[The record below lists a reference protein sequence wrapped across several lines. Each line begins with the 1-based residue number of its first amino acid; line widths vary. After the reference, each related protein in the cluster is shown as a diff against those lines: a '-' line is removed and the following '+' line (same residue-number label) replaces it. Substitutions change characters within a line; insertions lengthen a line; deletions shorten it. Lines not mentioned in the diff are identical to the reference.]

1 MIVKVLTMDGMVPD
15 ETMLAVW
22 ANPMITRLAVG
33 DSYDGEDICGLV
45 MVCAWPMPSNV
56 KDHVTELCRKLRDE
70 LPNEAYI
77 YPTSTLHCT
86 IATLRSFTHG
96 PMNESE
102 IKACVDLWKPVL
114 DRARKSSCW
123 PTKSIRLRMNTPTL
137 EGSAGIFH
145 FEDVDGTIGA
155 IREALRCAIIEAGGL
170 PVMGGGDR
178 TLGKPIIGAP
188 DGEIP
193 PHIPDIVHST
203 LLRWK
208 AEPDDR
214 MAAAKAFDSVT
225 RSWTPLEISVER
237 VTAVFETVPYM
248 HMLAEDGSSDEFI
261 WWST

>member
-1 MIVKVLTMDGMVPD
+1 M
-15 ETMLAVW
+15 AVW
-22 ANPMITRLAVG
+22 ANPMIARLAAG
-33 DSYDGEDICGLV
+33 DSYQDENICGLV
-45 MVCAWPMPSNV
+45 LVCAWPMPSNV
-56 KDHVTELCRKLRDE
+56 KDQAAVICKKLRDE
-70 LPNEAYI
+70 LPNEAYV

-86 IATLRSFTHG
+86 IATLRAFTHG
-96 PMNESE
+96 PMNDSE

-114 DRARKSSCW
+114 DRARKSSSW

-137 EGSAGIFH
+137 ECSAGIFH
-145 FEDVDGTIGA
+145 YDDIDGTIGA
-155 IREALRCAIIEAGGL
+155 IREALRFSIIEAGGV
-170 PVMGGGDR
+170 PVMGSGDR

-208 AEPDDR
+208 TEPDDR
-214 MAAAKAFDSVT
+214 MAATEAFDSVT
-225 RSWTPLEISVER
+225 RSWTPLDISVER

-248 HMLAEDGSSDEFI
+248 HMLADSDGSSAEFI